1 MKIRSNHQ
9 IRSDLKIE
17 LPQFSLSIGRSS
29 RPERLEQCGTTYA
42 QQIHEPEHHLRKG
55 FTMSIFST
63 KSRFLTALAISSLA
77 SSAGA
82 ATLTVGPSLVDF
94 DYITITAAISA
105 GVDGDVI
112 EIAPGLYPE
121 NLTISSKDL
130 TLRNAGG
137 GTVTIFGQSLDKCMR
152 VSGVDTDVV
161 LEGLIFTNGFST
173 TAGAGVS
180 VEGGSRANITDCV
193 IENNMNTSVGGGL
206 YMSGGGTVT
215 RTIIR
220 NNEAAGNGGGIYL
233 NNTQLK
239 TFIDCT
245 IENNTG
251 VEGGG
256 MAYAVNDDLLDL
268 IGCTFQ
274 SNTATVR
281 GGAIAVLGGSDAGI
295 VEAENC
301 QFLNNSADTAGG
313 AVWVSDRDIFRA
325 FNSTFIENS
334 AGIDGGS
341 IRNEQIVDLIN
352 CTFVDNE
359 VDLEGVGDTFSSTR
373 ADANT
378 ILLNCI
384 VINDS
389 SDSHT
394 SIGNYISS
402 YSLLPEAPS
411 GTADSNGNFN
421 ADPMFVDALMGD
433 YNLAAGSPAID
444 AGNSRGG
451 HGGINVLDIM
461 FDLNGDVRNLDDQ
474 DTTNTGIS
482 TWEVCVDLGAFE
494 FQPANG
500 SDCAADINQDGALDF
515 FDISSFLNIFSSGC
529 P

>member
-1 MKIRSNHQ
+1 MNMS
-9 IRSDLKIE
+9 
-17 LPQFSLSIGRSS
+17 
-29 RPERLEQCGTTYA
+29 TTKA
-42 QQIHEPEHHLRKG
+42 QL
-55 FTMSIFST
+55 
-63 KSRFLTALAISSLA
+63 LTALAISTLA

-105 GVDGDVI
+105 GVNGDVI

-121 NLTISSKDL
+121 NLDIVNIDL

-137 GTVTIFGQSLDKCMR
+137 GTVTIFGQGLDKCMR
-152 VSGVDTDVV
+152 VSGGNADVI
-161 LEGLIFTNGFST
+161 LEGLTFSNGFST

-180 VEGGSRANITDCV
+180 IEGGSRADITDCI
-193 IENNMNTSVGGGL
+193 IENNMGTGVGGGL

-220 NNEAAGNGGGIYL
+220 NNDAAGNGGGIYL
-233 NNTQLK
+233 FGSLTK

-245 IENNTG
+245 IINNTG

-256 MAYAVNDDLLDL
+256 MAYATSGDQLDM
-268 IGCTFQ
+268 IGCTFE
-274 SNTATVR
+274 SNTATNR
-281 GGAIAVLGGSDAGI
+281 GGAITVLGNASTGI
-295 VEAENC
+295 VEAEHC
-301 QFLNNSADTAGG
+301 KFINNRADIAGG
-313 AVWVSDRDIFRA
+313 AVWVSDQDIFRA
-325 FNSTFIENS
+325 YNSTFIENS
-334 AGIDGGS
+334 TLNDGGA

-359 VDLEGVGDTFSSTR
+359 VETEGRGDTFSSTR

-389 SDSHT
+389 SDSHF

-402 YSLLPEAPS
+402 YSLIPEAPS
-411 GTADSNGNFN
+411 GTADSSGNFN
-421 ADPMFVDALMGD
+421 ADPMFADSLIGD
-433 YNLAAGSPAID
+433 YTLAAGSPAID

-461 FDLNGDVRNLDDQ
+461 TDLNGDVRNLDDH
-474 DTTNTGIS
+474 DTPNTGNS
-482 TWEVCVDLGAFE
+482 TWEVCIDLGAYE
-494 FQPANG
+494 YQPNNG
-500 SDCAADINQDGALDF
+500 PECQADLNDDGVLDF
-515 FDISSFLNIFSSGC
+515 FDISSFLTIFSSGC

>member
-1 MKIRSNHQ
+1 M
-9 IRSDLKIE
+9 
-17 LPQFSLSIGRSS
+17 SLVN
-29 RPERLEQCGTTYA
+29 
-42 QQIHEPEHHLRKG
+42 
-55 FTMSIFST
+55 T
-63 KSRFLTALAISSLA
+63 KSRLLTALAVSSLA

-121 NLTISSKDL
+121 NLTITSKDL

-137 GTVTIFGQSLDKCMR
+137 GTVTVFGQDLNKCLK
-152 VSGVDTDVV
+152 VTGGTTDAVI
-161 LEGLIFTNGFST
+161 EGITFTRGFST

-180 VEGGSRANITDCV
+180 IEGGARADITDCI
-193 IENNMNTSVGGGL
+193 IEDSMNTSIGGGL

-220 NNEAAGNGGGIYL
+220 NNEATGDGGGIYL
-233 NNTQLK
+233 IGTINK
-239 TFIDCT
+239 VFIDCT

-251 VEGGG
+251 DEGGG
-256 MAYAVNDDLLDL
+256 LAYDAVGDIIDL
-268 IGCTFQ
+268 IGCSFI
-274 SNTATVR
+274 SNTASNR
-281 GGAIAVLGGSDAGI
+281 GGAIVNLGGSTAGI

-301 QFLNNSADTAGG
+301 QFLNNRADNAGG
-313 AVWVSDRDIFRA
+313 AVWISDRDIFRA
-325 FNSTFIENS
+325 YNSTFIKNS
-334 AGIDGGS
+334 AANDGGA

-352 CTFVDNE
+352 CTFIDNE
-359 VDLEGVGDTFSSTR
+359 VELEGRGDTFSSIR
-373 ADANT
+373 SDANT

-389 SDSHT
+389 SDSHYGV
-394 SIGNYISS
+394 GNYISS
-402 YSLLPEAPS
+402 YSLYPEAPS
-411 GTADSNGNFN
+411 GAPDSNGNFN
-421 ADPMFVDALMGD
+421 ADPMFTDALMGD
-433 YNLAAGSPAID
+433 YTLAAGSPAID

-451 HGGINVLDIM
+451 HGGIDVLDIM

-474 DTTNTGIS
+474 DTTNTGVS
-482 TWEVCVDLGAFE
+482 TWEVCVDLGAYE
-494 FQPANG
+494 FQPTNA